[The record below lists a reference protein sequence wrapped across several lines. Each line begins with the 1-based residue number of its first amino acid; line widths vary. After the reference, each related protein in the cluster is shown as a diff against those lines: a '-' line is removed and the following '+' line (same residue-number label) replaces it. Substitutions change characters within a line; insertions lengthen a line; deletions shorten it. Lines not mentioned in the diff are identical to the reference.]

1 MNHLGIV
8 ILSVSTAM
16 FAACTPEESTTN
28 NIPEEMKP
36 PIALIQPETLI
47 THNDSRIDEYFWM
60 RLSDEQKDEGD
71 KNPQTKE
78 VLEYLRAENSYTE
91 AVMKSTETLQ
101 EELYDEMIARLDPT
115 DQSVPYLYNGY
126 YYYSRYEDGA
136 EYPLHCR
143 KAGNLS
149 APEEIMIDETALAE
163 GHDYYDISG
172 ASISKDNQ
180 LVAFGEDTLSRRIY
194 TIRFKNLE
202 TGEWLQDQIPGT
214 SGNVVWANDN
224 KTVFYTIRDK
234 ALRAFK
240 IFRHTLGSPV
250 EQDVEV
256 YHESDET
263 FRCGIFKSK
272 SEKFLIISSNSTV
285 SDEFLIL
292 DADNPTG
299 DWKVFH
305 PRERGLEY
313 QIDHLGDY
321 FYVLTNWDALNFR
334 LMKATADQTQKE
346 NWQEVIPHREDAL
359 IEEIELFRDY
369 LVVQE
374 RTEGL
379 AKVRVMPWSGDGDHY
394 IEFDDETY
402 VSGIGTNKEVNTDIL
417 RIGYSSLVT
426 PGSVYDYNMKDRTL
440 ELMKQQKIM
449 TGYNAEEYHSERH
462 WATASDGVKVPVS
475 LVYKK
480 SHFKKD
486 GSMPL
491 LLYAYGSYGHST
503 DPYFRTTILSLL
515 DRGFVFALA
524 HIRGGQEMGRSWYED
539 GKLLTKMNTFT
550 DFINCGE
557 FLINEKYCAPDQLYA
572 MGGSAG
578 GLLMGAVMN
587 MEPELWAGV
596 IAAVPFVDVVSTM
609 LDETIPLTTGE
620 YDEWGNPNEEEYYHY
635 MKSYSPYDNVREAQY
650 PNVLVTTGYWDSQVQ
665 YWEPAKWVARLRT
678 KNQSE
683 NLILLHTNMEAGHG
697 GVSGR
702 YQQYKEIALEY
713 AFLLKLAGKDSEL

>member
-321 FYVLTNWDALNFR
+321 FYVLTNWDAQNFR

-374 RTEGL
+374 RSDGL

-402 VSGIGTNKEVNTDIL
+402 VSGIGTNKEVNADIL

-440 ELMKQQKIM
+440 ELMKQQNIM

-462 WATASDGVKVPVS
+462 WVTASDGVKVPVS

-486 GSMPL
+486 GSLPL

-578 GLLMGAVMN
+578 GLLMGVVMN

-678 KNQSE
+678 KNQSD

-697 GVSGR
+697 GASGR